1 MSRECRGVTPLTME
15 SGRVIRQ
22 LEWYHGNLGSR
33 LYLETGAFLFYMEGI
48 KMKEQLV
55 KDLEQAL
62 EGTMNAGEIG
72 DLLEKPKH
80 EHLGDI
86 AFPCF
91 TLAKKLRKSPQVIAA
106 EIAEK
111 MQKPLYKN
119 LQVMGGYINIFY
131 KQESVINSVLN
142 KIIMDQANYGT
153 KPAVSKNVV
162 IDYSSPN
169 IAKPFSMGHL
179 RSTVIGNALAN
190 IAEKNGFQ
198 AVRINHL
205 GDWGTQFGKLIV
217 AYKLWGDEK
226 TITASPIEELLKIYV
241 KFHEEA
247 EKQPELNDL
256 ARQAFKALEEG
267 DEEATNLWKWFRD
280 VSLIEFTQV
289 YEQLDISF
297 DSYNGE
303 AFYNDKMDPVIQEL
317 KEKEL
322 LIESD
327 GAYVV
332 EVEDMPPCLIT
343 KKDGAT
349 LYATRDLAAAM
360 YRWQEYKPAKSF
372 YVVGHEQSLHFKQ
385 LFAVIQKMGY
395 EWSDRLMHVPF
406 GMILKDG
413 KKMSTRKGKVVL
425 LTDVLSEMI
434 ETAKK
439 NIELKN
445 PSLPDK
451 EKVAA
456 QVGVGAVIFNDLKNH
471 RMNDIEFSIE
481 QMLNFEGETG
491 PYIQYTFARISSL
504 LYKAQYTPEKIEFS
518 SLGEAAW
525 SAILLLE
532 EFPKTVEEAF
542 EQADPS
548 LVAKYALRLARA
560 YNKYYA
566 KTKVLTEDQGKQQRL
581 AFSFCVATVLEEA
594 LRLLGMKAPKNM

>member
-1 MSRECRGVTPLTME
+1 MQEQI
-15 SGRVIRQ
+15 IR
-22 LEWYHGNLGSR
+22 
-33 LYLETGAFLFYMEGI
+33 
-48 KMKEQLV
+48 
-55 KDLEQAL
+55 DLEQAL
-62 EGTMNAGEIG
+62 EGQLNFQEI
-72 DLLEKPKH
+72 DELLEKPKYD
-80 EHLGDI
+80 HLGDV

-91 TLAKKLRKSPQVIAA
+91 SLAKKLRKSPQIIAA
-106 EIAEK
+106 EVAGK
-111 MQKPLYKN
+111 LQKKLYKDV
-119 LQVMGGYINIFY
+119 QPVGGYINIYY
-131 KQESVINSVLN
+131 KQENEINRILN
-142 KIIMDQANYGT
+142 RILNEQKNYGS
-153 KPAVSKNVV
+153 KHAVNANVV
-162 IDYSSPN
+162 IDFSSPN

-190 IAEKNGFQ
+190 LAEKNGFQ

-217 AYKLWGDEK
+217 AYKLWGDREA
-226 TITASPIEELLKIYV
+226 IASSPIEELLKIYV

-256 ARQAFKALEEG
+256 ARKAFKGLEET
-267 DEEATNLWKWFRD
+267 DEEAMELWKWFRE
-280 VSLIEFTQV
+280 VSLAEFTKV
-289 YEQLDISF
+289 YEQLGISF
-297 DSYNGE
+297 DSYQGE
-303 AFYNDKMDPVIQEL
+303 AFYNDKMEPVIQEL
-317 KEKEL
+317 KEKGL
-322 LIESD
+322 LVESD

-360 YRWQEYKPAKSF
+360 YRWQEYEPAKF
-372 YVVGHEQSLHFKQ
+372 LYVVGNEQSLHFNQ

-395 EWSDRLMHVPF
+395 GWSERLMHVPF
-406 GMILKDG
+406 GMVLKDG

-425 LTDVLSEMI
+425 LTDVLSETI
-434 ETAKK
+434 EMAKK

-445 PSLPDK
+445 PTLEEK
-451 EKVAA
+451 EKIAEY
-456 QVGVGAVIFNDLKNH
+456 VGVGAVIFNDLKNH

-504 LYKAQYTPEKIEFS
+504 LYRAQYRPGYMEFA

-525 SAILLLE
+525 PTILLLDQ
-532 EFPKTVEEAF
+532 FPKTVEEAYD
-542 EQADPS
+542 QADPS

-566 KTKVLTEDQGKQQRL
+566 KIKVLADDEAKQQRL
-581 AFSFCVATVLEEA
+581 AFSCCVAIVLEEA